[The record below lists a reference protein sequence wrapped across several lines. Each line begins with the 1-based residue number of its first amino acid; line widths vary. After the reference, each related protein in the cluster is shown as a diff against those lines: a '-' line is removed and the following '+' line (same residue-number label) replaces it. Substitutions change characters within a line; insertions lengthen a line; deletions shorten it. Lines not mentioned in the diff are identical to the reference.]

1 MKTLLTCMPFVLQTM
16 LCVRVETGVVNR
28 NFILNREKGLTSV
41 MGVDGDG
48 VGEPGH
54 IIIIGPR

>member
-1 MKTLLTCMPFVLQTM
+1 M

-28 NFILNREKGLTSV
+28 NFILNRGKGLASV
-41 MGVDGDG
+41 MGVGGDG
-48 VGEPGH
+48 VGGPGH